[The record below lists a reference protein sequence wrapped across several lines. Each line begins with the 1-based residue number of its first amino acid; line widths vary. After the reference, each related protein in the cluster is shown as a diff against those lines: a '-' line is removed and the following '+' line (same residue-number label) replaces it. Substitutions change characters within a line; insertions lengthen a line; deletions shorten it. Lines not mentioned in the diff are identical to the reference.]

1 MGEGGSGEAWP
12 ASALWDYA
20 VALYATPGVA
30 ECCLSL
36 QDRRGVDVNLL
47 LFACW
52 LGAIGRDPGPERLA
66 LVRRRAES
74 WQEGLVR
81 PLREA
86 RRRLKV
92 ELSTAAEPLRA
103 PLTAARAGLA
113 AAELALERGELLQIE
128 TSAASPV
135 AGVTGYGPAHAAR
148 MLRHLVALESD
159 DEPDLQTLVAAAFPG
174 GAGHDAVS
182 AASVTGG

>member
-1 MGEGGSGEAWP
+1 MGDGGPREAWP

-20 VALYATPGVA
+20 VTLYAAPGVA

-36 QDRRGVDVNLL
+36 QDRRGADVNLI

-52 LGAIGRDPGPERLA
+52 LGAIGRDPGPERLVEV
-66 LVRRRAES
+66 LRRAES

-92 ELSTAAEPLRA
+92 ELPMLAEPLRA

-113 AAELALERGELLQIE
+113 AAELALERGELLLIE
-128 TSAASPV
+128 TSAAIPT
-135 AGVTGYGPAHAAR
+135 AGVTGYGSAHAVR